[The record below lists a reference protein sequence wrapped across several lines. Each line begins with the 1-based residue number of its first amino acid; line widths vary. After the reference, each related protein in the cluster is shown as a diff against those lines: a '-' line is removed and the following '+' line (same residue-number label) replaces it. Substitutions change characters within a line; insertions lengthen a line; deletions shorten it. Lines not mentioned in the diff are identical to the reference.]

1 MLIFISHNLNLVMN
15 NLLVLSKFF
24 ILIFKLSVKDEGMLY
39 WNLNIE
45 ERWKW
50 V

>member
-24 ILIFKLSVKDEGMLY
+24 YDVKYFKNLY
-39 WNLNIE
+39 KKGEMKN
-45 ERWKW
+45 
-50 V
+50 